1 MLFRNRY
8 AVEANEVAADGGSY
22 LDFVVRTK
30 NISSQFE
37 NTVRYL
43 TAVNARVVSE
53 GSLSMV
59 NELPGGELST
69 TNFSS
74 QEEYIEYI
82 TTTDAFTDSSLIQQ
96 QAFRAIENSENFK
109 RFLFEIYRYNV
120 ENQNNEDR
128 STRSVWDN
136 RFRAP
141 ASIELIAD
149 TDTGIQTP
157 GVPDVDT
164 LEGEAAASF
173 LLNRAQGVLAA
184 LNEKIVES
192 FFEIDDIRQ
201 ENIIQITSS
210 DISLLVNI
218 IAKKPSLLPFFR
230 IRTPYFSFI
239 MPKIRLFKRVFERDG
254 SEATE
259 LGNLEFK
266 FKSFTSNT
274 KIEQITDSGFGRG
287 DGVGIKNVN
296 WSYEG
301 NNPETVSSFINFDIS
316 LFFQNLSDL
325 IGDNIAS
332 ADAAFRSRE
341 NVDLIQLIGAGI
353 GSEGSDDT
361 SPFRFEIEAQLG
373 WELDDSINLDLAND
387 QTIQSIRDIIKDTSV
402 NLRLQLKEHSINFND
417 DGTLTLDLSYFSAI
431 DQVFSDEK
439 LNILAIGL
447 QEGLQSI
454 REAQEQVREE
464 QLASSR
470 ESASE
475 RRAVDIGEDPCI
487 PPRIRGLQENSEE
500 EGDEPPTA
508 TEIAIRQALLADGD
522 DNIIQNYN
530 NLFSNI
536 LGNNKVYSLSIN
548 AEKII
553 ENVGLKVRDADAGV
567 QAASI
572 FQTGGEGR
580 AARVTSRVR
589 NTEVL
594 ARFFTRREL
603 ESLSSEYLI
612 EVNKIN
618 SFSLQAIGEED
629 QALVEE
635 RARNLEQTSDV
646 ERVVDTEDITAKLH
660 DEIIRRYK
668 DSEGGRLVIEFI
680 RLGDIIDNIIQGL
693 KETENSPLAQRENDF
708 EFITGIFTYR
718 DFATGDRKAYNYSDM
733 LISIDAF
740 RIFFVE
746 KIIRPLKVKYNLTN
760 FIIDLVNKFSYV
772 NSIGLSTEETFVAQ
786 EGRPVFSVFQGP
798 DIGLS
803 SIARAVAAM
812 GALQEGGGIFDALR
826 TATDPR
832 EAVVEAS
839 LVDAAR
845 EVVPL
850 INSSN
855 TKFYFVLR
863 SNNDVISR
871 QGNEEEDIEN
881 GIYHLKL
888 GSDKGILKS
897 INFTRDEIRGRREG
911 RIVRAG
917 SLNINALRE
926 KYDASITIFGAPFI
940 FPGMYIYIDPNMIG
954 MGSGQGARDVSAS
967 RVLGLGGYY
976 FINKVSNSISS
987 DGNFETQLEASW
999 NSFGPPDCSLPDI
1012 VTISPQSEAIYEIG
1026 AADQVS
1032 GGGDATPDPTTAAI
1046 AAGVAYGPGGIGAV
1060 GLATAAALRDQ

>member
-1 MLFRNRY
+1 MALRPARIENREIVVLIEENAEIQKQIEELSRNSPLTAEQSSEIRSLQQRRRENRRQIRDLGY
-8 AVEANEVAADGGSY
+8 DGSRFDGALGIGLDGPSIESLEQYVAENGPGSLPLAIFNEDGSTTGVAVEDGFQ
-22 LDFVVRTK
+22 DV
-30 NISSQFE
+30 
-37 NTVRYL
+37 
-43 TAVNARVVSE
+43 
-53 GSLSMV
+53 
-59 NELPGGELST
+59 
-69 TNFSS
+69 
-74 QEEYIEYI
+74 
-82 TTTDAFTDSSLIQQ
+82 
-96 QAFRAIENSENFK
+96 
-109 RFLFEIYRYNV
+109 
-120 ENQNNEDR
+120 
-128 STRSVWDN
+128 
-136 RFRAP
+136 
-141 ASIELIAD
+141 ELI
-149 TDTGIQTP
+149 
-157 GVPDVDT
+157 
-164 LEGEAAASF
+164 EGEEATSF
-173 LLNRAQGVLAA
+173 LLNRVQGVLAA

-201 ENIIQITSS
+201 ENIIQITSP

-218 IAKKPSLLPFFR
+218 IAKKPSLLPFFK

-266 FKSFTSNT
+266 FRSFTSNT
-274 KIEQITDSGFGRG
+274 KIEQITNSGFGRG

-325 IGDNIAS
+325 IEDNIES

-387 QTIQSIRDIIKDTSV
+387 QTIQSIRNIIKDTSV

-447 QEGLQSI
+447 QERLEAI
-454 REAQEQVREE
+454 READEQERER
-464 QLASSR
+464 QLASAR
-470 ESASE
+470 ERASE
-475 RRAVDIGEDPCI
+475 RRAADVGEDPCA
-487 PPRIRGLQENSEE
+487 PPRRRGRAENSSEE
-500 EGDEPPTA
+500 SDSGPSDTEEAILEG
-508 TEIAIRQALLADGD
+508 LLADGD
-522 DNIIQNYN
+522 DSIIQNYN
-530 NLFSNI
+530 NLFSSI

-553 ENVGLKVRDADAGV
+553 ENVAIKIKDADIGV
-567 QAASI
+567 QAASV
-572 FQTGGEGR
+572 FRSGGEGR
-580 AARVTSRVR
+580 AARVSSRVGNIEALSR
-589 NTEVL
+589 Y
-594 ARFFTRREL
+594 FTQREL
-603 ESLSSEYLI
+603 ESLNNEYAI
-612 EVNKIN
+612 EVNRVN
-618 SFSLQAIGEED
+618 SFNLQAIGD
-629 QALVEE
+629 DDLTLVQN
-635 RARNLEQTSDV
+635 RARELETAEGAAQV
-646 ERVVDTEDITAKLH
+646 IDTEDITASLQ
-660 DEIIRRYK
+660 DEIVRRYK
-668 DSEGGRLVIEFI
+668 NSEGGRLVIEFI

-693 KETENSPLAQRENDF
+693 KETEDSPLAQRENDF

-718 DFATGDRKAYNYSDM
+718 DAITGDRKAYNYSDM

-772 NSIGLSTEETFVAQ
+772 NSLRLSTEETFVAQ

-812 GALQEGGGIFDALR
+812 GALQEGGSVFDALR

-839 LVDAAR
+839 LVDTAR

-917 SLNINALRE
+917 SLNINVLRE

-954 MGSGQGARDVSAS
+954 MGSGTGANDVSAA

-1032 GGGDATPDPTTAAI
+1032 GGVNGGQEESQTLRQAVEASPAGDYVEVIQVPGVDPVVVPRLGST
-1046 AAGVAYGPGGIGAV
+1046 
-1060 GLATAAALRDQ
+1060 RNF